1 MIWKAQKRIFLK
13 MTKYKNLNVFVLDQ
27 EREK

>member
-1 MIWKAQKRIFLK
+1 MIWKAQQRIFLK